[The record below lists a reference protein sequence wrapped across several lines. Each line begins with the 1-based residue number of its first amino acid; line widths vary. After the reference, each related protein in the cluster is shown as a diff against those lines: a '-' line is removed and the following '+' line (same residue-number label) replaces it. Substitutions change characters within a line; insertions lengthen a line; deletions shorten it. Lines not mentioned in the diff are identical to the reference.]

1 MHTPDG
7 ITEYSYV
14 RHLEIC
20 IDRALFLIT
29 EVVAFKRDLTPNVRI
44 ILCWL
49 FTKIFDSILYTTNR
63 IAAMHY
69 ILIQNGDILERNRN
83 TKLR

>member
-49 FTKIFDSILYTTNR
+49 FTKIFDSLTYTINR
-63 IAAMHY
+63 IAPVQY
-69 ILIQNGDILERNRN
+69 ILTENVGILERNRN